1 MTILEIRTSSICDGA
16 YLVVEAYSFI
26 RKWIQSQMFS
36 KIFATNE
43 QLHKTVACLGGF
55 Y

>member
-1 MTILEIRTSSICDGA
+1 MLTSDICDGA
-16 YLVVEAYSFI
+16 DLVVEAYSFI
-26 RKWIQSQMFS
+26 IKRTQSQILS

-43 QLHKTVACLGGF
+43 QLHKTIACLGGF